1 MDILEC
7 MFCKK
12 RYPLD
17 VFSPFCP
24 ECREPMFFARAR
36 GQRRIKTDEEHP
48 LERYLDFLPLERVDT
63 SLSLGEGNTPLVKLN
78 KVGGPAGL
86 PLTYAKFEVQN
97 PTLSFKDR
105 GTSVAVQKAVSLGF
119 SRIGTVSTGNMAAST
134 AAYGARAGL
143 DTVVLL
149 KEETSLP
156 SLLAAGIFGPRLVR
170 VKGDYGRL
178 FYQSLEI
185 GKKLG
190 IYFMNSIDP
199 VRVEGYKITG
209 FEIFQ
214 GLGRRSPDYVFVP
227 LSSGGHLIGLMRSFE
242 DLIGEGFIHR
252 CPTIVGVQAE
262 GCAPLARAFA
272 AGKERYERLDRM
284 QTIAHAISNPAPP
297 GGNVV
302 LKMVREH
309 GGLILSVPDDEI
321 LNAQKM
327 LASKEG
333 LFCQPESAVTLAG
346 LIRLSKEKKLAQEE
360 IAVLVLTGSGLK
372 APEALEAHSLRVEEA
387 ELAGLEKKL
396 ELGLSRG

>member
-7 MFCKK
+7 IFCKK

-36 GQRRIKTDEEHP
+36 GQRQIKTDEKHP

-63 SLSLGEGNTPLVKLN
+63 NLSLGEGNTPLVKLN
-78 KVGGPAGL
+78 KVGGLDGL
-86 PLTYAKFEVQN
+86 PLTYAKFEAQN

-134 AAYGARAGL
+134 AAYGARASL
-143 DTVVLL
+143 ETTVLL

-214 GLGRRSPDYVFVP
+214 GLGRRAPDYVFVP

-242 DLIGEGFIHR
+242 DLLEEGFLHR
-252 CPTIVGVQAE
+252 YPIIVGVQAE
-262 GCAPLARAFA
+262 GCAPLARAFD
-272 AGKERYERLDRM
+272 AGKDRYERLD
-284 QTIAHAISNPAPP
+284 QADTIAHAISNPAPP
-297 GGNVV
+297 GGNAV
-302 LKMVREH
+302 LRMIRDH
-309 GGLILSVPDDEI
+309 DGLIISVPDDEI
-321 LNAQKM
+321 LDAQRM

-333 LFCQPESAVTLAG
+333 LFCQPESAVTLAA
-346 LIRLSKEKKLAQEE
+346 LIRLSKNNKLSQKET
-360 IAVLVLTGSGLK
+360 AVLVLTGSGLK
-372 APEALEAHSLRVEEA
+372 APKALEAHSLRVEEA

-396 ELGLSRG
+396 ESGLSRG